1 MRSNEERLTDMF
13 FSVVRMIVRFLVLV
27 LNGTVRVEN
36 KNKLPKD
43 STYILVAPHRSWID
57 PVPLVLAS
65 APDQF
70 TFMAK
75 KELFENPMLRWLI
88 TKMNAFP
95 IDRKNPG
102 PSAIKTPVKALKDKN
117 LNVMIFPTGSRH
129 SNDLKGGALTIA
141 RMSGKPIVPA
151 VFVGPYTMKDLL
163 KRKKM
168 IIRFGDPIYVD
179 RKTKLTKETI
189 EVLGN
194 GIQNAFDQ
202 LESEVIT
209 KK

>member
-1 MRSNEERLTDMF
+1 MF

-57 PVPLVLAS
+57 HVPLVLAS

-117 LNVMIFPTGSRH
+117 LNVMMFPTGSRY